1 LNFQFIAHIE
11 KPLFIQHHSSLVN
24 NTDFISYNIVSPYYF
39 SKKWILEMET
49 SNYQIHPRNPRWSS
63 VTGEDWDAP
72 RISHTCGNS
81 LKNSPKKKGG
91 RV

>member
-1 LNFQFIAHIE
+1 VGFELTT
-11 KPLFIQHHSSLVN
+11 LVVID
-24 NTDFISYNIVSPYYF
+24 T
-39 SKKWILEMET
+39 
-49 SNYQIHPRNPRWSS
+49 S